1 MNRAICAG
9 LLMTAGAWAQD
20 VVAVKAGLVH
30 HVEGDVYL
38 DDAKL
43 AQMKPEQL
51 FAKPPQMKDGALL
64 RTVDGRAEVL
74 LSPGI
79 ILRVDGGS
87 VVKMLSNKLTDTRVE
102 LVRGSMVLEVMDRT
116 KENIVAL
123 HYQDLV
129 IVPRRE
135 GLYKVGGAIP
145 ELMVYDGQADI
156 VSGKTRQSFKRGRA
170 VLLQEL
176 AVVRKFNPSMGDGL
190 IQWSIRR
197 GEQLALASRSVVG
210 SMLDQRSSWRSG
222 GWFWNPSFGLF
233 TFIPARGQYCGYF
246 GYCFYTPQAYYSAF
260 VMPRVQFPSENRSP
274 SSDHSGYGSSGGYQT
289 TSQRSYEPPPSVS
302 APSAPAPSVGATR
315 GGEGAVGRGGEG
327 GGRSQ

>member
-1 MNRAICAG
+1 MKRAICAG
-9 LLMTAGAWAQD
+9 LLLSASIWAQD

-38 DDAKL
+38 DDVKL
-43 AQMKPEQL
+43 QQMKPEQL
-51 FAKPPQMKDGALL
+51 FAKPPQMKEGSLL

-79 ILRVDGGS
+79 LLRVDNGS
-87 VVKMLSNKLTDTRVE
+87 VVKMVSNKLTDTRVE
-102 LVRGSMVLEVMDRT
+102 LERGAMLLEVMDRT
-116 KENIVAL
+116 QDNIVSL
-123 HYQDLV
+123 HYKDLV

-135 GLYKVGGAIP
+135 GMYKIGGTIP

-156 VSGKTRQSFKRGRA
+156 ISGKARQSFKRGRA

-176 AVVRKFNPSMGDGL
+176 AVVRKFNQSKGDGL
-190 IQWSIRR
+190 VQWSIMR
-197 GEQLALASRSVVG
+197 GEQLALASRSTVG
-210 SMLDQRSSWRSG
+210 SMLDQRRSWRSG
-222 GWFWNPSFGLF
+222 GWFWNPAFGLF
-233 TFIPARGQYCGYF
+233 TFVPYHGQYCGYF

-260 VMPRVQFPSENRSP
+260 VMPRPQFPSDNQSP
-274 SSDHSGYGSSGGYQT
+274 SADHSGYGSSGGYQT
-289 TSQRSYEPPPSVS
+289 SSQRTYEPPASVS
-302 APSAPAPSVGATR
+302 APSAPAPSAGATR